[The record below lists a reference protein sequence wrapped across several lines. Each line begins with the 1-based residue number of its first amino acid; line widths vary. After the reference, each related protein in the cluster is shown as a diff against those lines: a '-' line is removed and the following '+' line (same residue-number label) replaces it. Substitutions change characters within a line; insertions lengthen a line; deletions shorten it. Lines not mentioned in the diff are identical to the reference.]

1 MRELLTG
8 LCAYYLVRAKQGDG
22 PLDPVARFHLG
33 NGAALERIDWLGD
46 ASERG
51 LSISAGLMVNYV
63 YRLKDVER
71 NHERFVKEH
80 LVIASHDIERLA
92 RGCLLAA
99 EDERVEK
106 H

>member
-1 MRELLTG
+1 MRELLAG
-8 LCAYYLVRAKQGDG
+8 LCAYYLVRAKQGEA

-33 NGAALERIDWLGD
+33 NGAALERVNWLGD
-46 ASERG
+46 ATEHG
-51 LSISAGLMVNYV
+51 LSISCGLMVNYV

-80 LVIASHDIERLA
+80 VVVASHDIERLA

-99 EDERVEK
+99 EERVEK